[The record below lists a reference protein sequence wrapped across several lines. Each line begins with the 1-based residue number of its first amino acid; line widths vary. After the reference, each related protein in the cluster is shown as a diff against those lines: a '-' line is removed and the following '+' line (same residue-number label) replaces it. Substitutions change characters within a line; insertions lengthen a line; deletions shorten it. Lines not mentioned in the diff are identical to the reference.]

1 MCSLQTGIHF
11 RTTRK
16 EAKVVPSMTLAS
28 WCSLP
33 ADSRQGRRC
42 SCCLALQRSCK
53 RRERPGKPHSSE
65 LCWLHLLP
73 RPLFLPL
80 SPCSTCRTRLTNAPF
95 VPFSHGAQCL
105 PSRPDPVA
113 AGTRWGFVS
122 ASCSDLSWPA
132 PPPADSICLRCLG
145 GPLHCGCPED
155 FDYDTRPLLGTG
167 PVERRGR
174 TAHRDPLR
182 HLLQMLPLRQLRKTV
197 LNVEASLS
205 RMRALTCTTS
215 ALGAGCAAAD

>member
-65 LCWLHLLP
+65 LCWLRLLP

-95 VPFSHGAQCL
+95 VPFSHGRNA
-105 PSRPDPVA
+105 SRRDQIRSQQGLDGDSFLRRARICRGQRLLQRTRIVSIAWVAHCTVA
-113 AGTRWGFVS
+113 APKISTT
-122 ASCSDLSWPA
+122 
-132 PPPADSICLRCLG
+132 I
-145 GPLHCGCPED
+145 
-155 FDYDTRPLLGTG
+155 
-167 PVERRGR
+167 
-174 TAHRDPLR
+174 RDPCSAPGQSSVGAVR
-182 HLLQMLPLRQLRKTV
+182 HTETHSATCSRCCRC
-197 LNVEASLS
+197 AS
-205 RMRALTCTTS
+205 
-215 ALGAGCAAAD
+215 